1 MKLLNRYTVFAI
13 GLLALFV
20 SSCEKPLEIEPKSE
34 FSGAF
39 LETQE
44 GIEAL
49 LASAYANGQLNGWGG
64 AADYIALNECTTDV
78 FRCYL
83 GAYFNNTL
91 RKYQDFSFDPGWTS
105 SVIQD
110 YWRQNYRA
118 IRDANILISVI
129 PNHPLLS
136 QVLKDRYLGEAKF
149 IRATAYNF
157 LYDWF
162 GGVPLITETTTN
174 LFPERVSA
182 QEIEDFVI
190 SELTAAAPLLPT
202 TVPVSEFGRATRG
215 SALGVL
221 SQFQLNVKKWGD
233 AAQTAQ
239 EVINLGVY
247 QLLPNYADIFALDN
261 EGNNEMIYVFPN
273 IDVEPVGSN
282 WTRNVLPGDYPTK
295 AVNAATQVVIP
306 IPFYKTF
313 DANDKRADLILTEY
327 ISSKGVF
334 VNLLDPNVGPT
345 GDKYNHPRSFKYPID
360 ENSADPTIGGQDVP
374 YIRYSQILLTRSEGL
389 VMSTGTVSQE
399 SLDLLNEVR
408 NRAGLPGYTHT
419 DIPDQAT
426 FIDKM
431 LAERGWEFYSEG
443 KRRPDL
449 IRHDR
454 FIQNALDR
462 GISLAKPFHRLFPIP
477 QTEIDANKNLVQ
489 NDGY

>member
-1 MKLLNRYTVFAI
+1 MKLLNRYSVFAI

-39 LETQE
+39 LDTQE

-64 AADYIALNECTTDV
+64 AADYIALNECTADV
-78 FRCYL
+78 FRDYI
-83 GAYFNNTL
+83 GSYFNNTL
-91 RKYQDFSFDPGWTS
+91 RKYQDFSFNPGHTE
-105 SVIQD
+105 VIQA
-110 YWRQNYRA
+110 YWRKNYRA
-118 IRDANILISVI
+118 IRDANILIAEI
-129 PNHPLLS
+129 PNHPILS
-136 QVLKDRYLGEAKF
+136 DELKDRYLGEALF
-149 IRATAYNF
+149 IRATAYSL

-162 GGVPLITETTTN
+162 GPTPLITETTTN
-174 LFPERVSA
+174 LFPERASA

-202 TVPVSEFGRATRG
+202 TVPASEFGRATRG

-221 SQFQLNVKKWGD
+221 AKFQLNTKKWGD

-247 QLLPNYADIFALDN
+247 QLLPDYADIFALDN

-273 IDVEPVGSN
+273 LDVEPVGSN

-295 AVNAATQVVIP
+295 VVNAATQVVIP
-306 IPFYKTF
+306 IPFYNTF
-313 DANDKRADLILTEY
+313 DANDKRTELIVTEY

-334 VNLLDPNVGPT
+334 VNLLDPKSPPL
-345 GDKYNHPRSFKYPID
+345 GDKYKHPRSFKYPID
-360 ENSADPTIGGQDVP
+360 ENSADPLIGGQDVP
-374 YIRYSQILLTRSEGL
+374 YIRYSEILLIRSEGL

-408 NRAGLPGYTHT
+408 NRAGLPDYTLI

-426 FIDKM
+426 FIDKI
-431 LAERGWEFYSEG
+431 LDERSWEFYSEG

-477 QTEIDANKNLVQ
+477 QPEIDANENLEQ
-489 NDGY
+489 NNGY

>member
-1 MKLLNRYTVFAI
+1 MKLQNRYSVFVI
-13 GLLALFV
+13 GLLALLLA
-20 SSCEKPLEIEPKSE
+20 SCEKPLEIEPKSE

-44 GIEAL
+44 GVEAL

-78 FRCYL
+78 FKDYI

-91 RKYQDFSFDPGWTS
+91 RKYQDFSFDPGHTA
-105 SVIQD
+105 VIQA

-118 IRDANILISVI
+118 IRDANILITIISD
-129 PNHPLLS
+129 HPLLS
-136 QVLKDRYLGEAKF
+136 QELKDRYLGEAKF

-162 GGVPLITETTTN
+162 GGVPLITEATTE
-174 LFPERVSA
+174 LFPTRATS

-202 TVPVSEFGRATRG
+202 TVSETEFGRATRG

-221 SQFQLNVKKWGD
+221 AQFQLNAKKWED
-233 AAQTAQ
+233 AAKTAQ
-239 EVINLGVY
+239 KVIELGVY

-273 IDVEPVGSN
+273 IDVEPVGNN
-282 WTRNVLPGDYPTK
+282 WTRNVLPGDYPTSV
-295 AVNAATQVVIP
+295 VNAATQSTIQEG
-306 IPFYKTF
+306 FYSTF
-313 DANDKRADLILTEY
+313 DPNDKRADLILTEY
-327 ISSKGVF
+327 TSSKGVHID
-334 VNLLDPNVGPT
+334 LLDPNSAPT
-345 GDKYNHPRSFKYPID
+345 GDKYKHPRSFKYPID
-360 ENSADPTIGGQDVP
+360 ENTADPTIGGQDVP

-389 VMSTGTVSQE
+389 VMSNGIVSQE
-399 SLDLLNEVR
+399 ALDLLNEVR
-408 NRAGLPGYTHT
+408 NRAGLPDYTLT

-426 FIDKM
+426 FINKM

-449 IRHDR
+449 IRHGQ
-454 FIQNALDR
+454 FIQNALNR
-462 GISLAKPFHRLFPIP
+462 GITLAKPFHVFFPIP
-477 QTEIDANKNLVQ
+477 QPEIDANENLVQ

>member
-1 MKLLNRYTVFAI
+1 MKLLNRYSVFAI
-13 GLLALFV
+13 VLLALFI

-49 LASAYANGQLNGWGG
+49 LGSAYANGQLNGWGG
-64 AADYIALNECTTDV
+64 AADYIALNECTTDM
-78 FRCYL
+78 FRDYI

-91 RKYQDFSFDPGWTS
+91 RKYQDFSFDPGHTA
-105 SVIQD
+105 VIQA

-118 IRDANILISVI
+118 IRDANILITAI
-129 PNHPLLS
+129 PDHPLLS
-136 QVLKDRYLGEAKF
+136 QDIKDRYLGEAKF

-162 GGVPLITETTTN
+162 GGVPLITETTTE
-174 LFPERVSA
+174 LFPTRATA

-190 SELTAAAPLLPT
+190 SELKAAAPLLPI
-202 TVPVSEFGRATRG
+202 TVPETEFGRATRG

-221 SQFQLNVKKWGD
+221 AQFQLNTKNWAD

-239 EVINLGVY
+239 DVINMGVY
-247 QLLPNYADIFALDN
+247 QLLPNYEDIFALDN

-273 IDVEPVGSN
+273 IDVEPVGNN
-282 WTRNVLPGDYPTK
+282 WTRNVLPGDYPTSV
-295 AVNAATQVVIP
+295 VNAATQSTIQ
-306 IPFYKTF
+306 IGFYNTF
-313 DANDKRADLILTEY
+313 DENDKRADLILTEY
-327 ISSKGVF
+327 VSSKGVF
-334 VNLLDPNVGPT
+334 VNLLDPNEGPT
-345 GDKYNHPRSFKYPID
+345 GDKYNHPRSLKYPID

-389 VMSTGTVSQE
+389 VMSSGTVSQE
-399 SLDLLNEVR
+399 ALDLLNEVR
-408 NRAGLPGYTHT
+408 NRAGLPDYTLT

-426 FIDKM
+426 FIDKI
-431 LAERGWEFYSEG
+431 LAERGWELYSEG

-449 IRHDR
+449 IRHGR
-454 FIQNALDR
+454 FIQTALDR
-462 GISLAKPFHRLFPIP
+462 GITLAKPFHVLFPIP
-477 QTEIDANKNLVQ
+477 QPEIDANENLEQ
-489 NDGY
+489 NPGY